1 MPSQQDAPPEVLARV
16 KELRDKIHYHNYRY
30 YVLDDPVISDAEFD
44 RLLSELTRLE
54 ADYPALITPDSPTQR
69 VGAAPLD
76 KFETVPHRVPMLSLE
91 NAFTE
96 GEARDFEDRLKRFL
110 RTPEGFD
117 YVVEPKMDGVA
128 VELVYA
134 GGRLKV
140 GSTRGDGYRGEN
152 VTQNLKTIHTIPLT
166 LLSRDL
172 TPPDLLEVRGEVYI
186 DLGEFQKL
194 NDDRLAKGE
203 PAFANPRNAAAGS
216 LRQLDPG
223 ITASRPLKI
232 YCYGVGQVQG
242 PSFKSHWEILQGLK
256 AWGLRV
262 NPLIER
268 RQGIEAAIEYHRD
281 LERQRHGLPYE
292 IDGVV
297 IKVDELALQER
308 LGTKTRSPRWALAY
322 KFAATQATT
331 RVLNIVVN
339 VGRTGAIT
347 PMAVM
352 EPVEVGGV
360 TVSRATLH
368 NEDEVAR
375 KDVRVGD
382 TVLIQRAGD
391 VIPEVVKV
399 ILEERPADAQPFRM
413 PSHCPVCGAKLVRP
427 PGEAVTRCPNPDC
440 LGALRRGILHFAGKS
455 AMDIDGLGEKIIDQ
469 LIDQGLVKEI
479 ADLYRLSEADLVP
492 LERFAE
498 KSASNLV
505 DSIKKSKEVHLARF
519 IYALGIRYVGEAT
532 AQLLARHF
540 HSLENLEAA
549 TEEELLHVEG
559 VGPQVAGSIREYF
572 QNLRNDKL
580 IRDLLSLGVAPQ
592 APEAPPQTALAGK
605 TFVFTGGL
613 ARFSRE
619 EAKALVGARGGR
631 VSSSV
636 SAKTDYVVAGAD
648 PGSKYT
654 KARDLGVA
662 ILNEDEFEDLLKK
675 S

>member
-1 MPSQQDAPPEVLARV
+1 
-16 KELRDKIHYHNYRY
+16 
-30 YVLDDPVISDAEFD
+30 
-44 RLLSELTRLE
+44 
-54 ADYPALITPDSPTQR
+54 
-69 VGAAPLD
+69 
-76 KFETVPHRVPMLSLE
+76 
-91 NAFTE
+91 
-96 GEARDFEDRLKRFL
+96 
-110 RTPEGFD
+110 
-117 YVVEPKMDGVA
+117 MDGVA
-128 VELVYA
+128 VELVYE
-134 GGRLKV
+134 GGRLEV

-186 DLGEFQKL
+186 DLGDFKKL
-194 NDDRLAKGE
+194 NDERLAKGE

-242 PSFKSHWEILQGLK
+242 RAFKSHWEILQGLK

-262 NPLIER
+262 NPVIER
-268 RQGIEAAIEYHRD
+268 RQGIEAAIEYHHE
-281 LERQRHGLPYE
+281 LEHQRHGLPYE

-297 IKVDELALQER
+297 IKVDDLALQER

-331 RVLNIVVN
+331 KVLNIVVN

-399 ILEERPADAQPFRM
+399 ILEERPADAQPFKM
-413 PSHCPVCGAKLVRP
+413 PSHCPVCGTNLVRP

-440 LGALRRGILHFAGKS
+440 LGALRRGILHFAGKT

-479 ADLYRLSEADLVP
+479 PDLYRLSEADLVP

-498 KSASNLV
+498 KSAGNLV
-505 DSIKKSKEVHLARF
+505 AAIKGSQTVPLARLV
-519 IYALGIRYVGEAT
+519 YALGIRYVGEAT

-572 QNLRNDKL
+572 QNPRNRELLAKL
-580 IRDLLSLGVAPQ
+580 Q
-592 APEAPPQTALAGK
+592 
-605 TFVFTGGL
+605 
-613 ARFSRE
+613 
-619 EAKALVGARGGR
+619 
-631 VSSSV
+631 
-636 SAKTDYVVAGAD
+636 
-648 PGSKYT
+648 
-654 KARDLGVA
+654 DLGVKPLPPRRRPKPRWPA
-662 ILNEDEFEDLLKK
+662 RPLCSPAAWPAFPGRRPRPR
-675 S
+675 SRPGAAG